1 MELLC
6 PPSIPG
12 WLTAFRRPQFDGSDL
27 ARLAFSQELELR
39 EAELLCVPKN
49 GWKERSGE
57 LFRDAD
63 HQGALRGNIAKTD
76 FQRIGELGDDI
87 ELRLQTS
94 GADVYGCLVDV
105 DLILRHHNAVGTRW
119 LDNRRK
125 VGELKRGVEP
135 EVCAQR
141 QCYENDIHCCVRLY
155 HIAPMSENRTR
166 MGEFLGWVAFFG
178 AAFLAAPAQA
188 SGWDRFIE
196 IQIREA
202 ALRGL
207 VTDLIDSQGSRFC
220 AETVPCLN
228 DPGQTCVLER
238 VRAVDA
244 GTLSYGALTQM
255 QLGPGLNVSAP
266 EIQLLVSVQVD
277 QITSC

>member
-1 MELLC
+1 
-6 PPSIPG
+6 
-12 WLTAFRRPQFDGSDL
+12 
-27 ARLAFSQELELR
+27 
-39 EAELLCVPKN
+39 
-49 GWKERSGE
+49 
-57 LFRDAD
+57 
-63 HQGALRGNIAKTD
+63 
-76 FQRIGELGDDI
+76 
-87 ELRLQTS
+87 
-94 GADVYGCLVDV
+94 
-105 DLILRHHNAVGTRW
+105 
-119 LDNRRK
+119 
-125 VGELKRGVEP
+125 
-135 EVCAQR
+135 
-141 QCYENDIHCCVRLY
+141 
-155 HIAPMSENRTR
+155 